1 MGRLSAGLGVAA
13 ALALLAGPVAAGP
26 PRRVASLNLCA
37 DEIALLLAAPGQL
50 ASVTWLAQRPQETAL
65 HARAAGLHANRGTVE
80 SVAALRPDLIIT
92 GGFAPSYARD
102 MAERLGAQTLDLPL
116 PRSIADLE
124 ANIRATGAALGEGA
138 RAEALVKAMRAA
150 LGPEPARLR
159 DALIVQGG
167 GLTPSPDGLTARLLR
182 HAGVQQRQP
191 RGGRATL
198 EALLASPPDVLITS
212 SYRPGETSLNGQWL
226 RHPALGRLPP
236 ATRRLALD
244 GRAFLCPGP
253 LAAFE
258 TARLRAA
265 LAGPA
270 LAPAA
275 RRGAAR

>member
-1 MGRLSAGLGVAA
+1 VAA
-13 ALALLAGPVAAGP
+13 AL
-26 PRRVASLNLCA
+26 
-37 DEIALLLAAPGQL
+37 
-50 ASVTWLAQRPQETAL
+50 
-65 HARAAGLHANRGTVE
+65 
-80 SVAALRPDLIIT
+80 ALRPDLIIT
-92 GGFAPSYARD
+92 GGFAPAYA
-102 MAERLGAQTLDLPL
+102 AELAQRLGARTLDLPP
-116 PRSIADLE
+116 PRTLADLE
-124 ANIRATGAALGEGA
+124 ANIRATGAALGQRA
-138 RAEALVKAMRAA
+138 RAEALVAAMRAA

-182 HAGVQQRQP
+182 HAGLRQRQP

-198 EALLASPPDVLITS
+198 EALLAGPPDVLVTT

-226 RHPALGRLPP
+226 RHPALARLPH
-236 ATRRLALD
+236 ATQRLALD

-270 LAPAA
+270 RARAAA
-275 RRGAAR
+275 RAGDAAP